1 MRRLGRGPA
10 GRDRPPPALALALG
24 LSELGG
30 PRLPR
35 GAGGGSL
42 VEYPSPGRSGDSGRA
57 RARLSGLGGVGKTVG
72 ASATRAGRK
81 RASGPRRPAR
91 APRHVR
97 RLQRE
102 VAASERKERRGRAW
116 EAAGG
121 WGAAGGWPARAS
133 SADARPAPE
142 RWGFRGAARQAAG
155 AAMGRRWGFLIGFL
169 VAVGLL
175 GSGHGEQQPP
185 ETAAQ
190 RCFCQVRG
198 MRGGAAGPGTPAR
211 ASRCVP
217 RAGAGGALEVCLY
230 FSTLP
235 EEAPCA
241 LAPWPGLGPLRLAW
255 VGVSRSPTRRP

>member
-10 GRDRPPPALALALG
+10 GRHRPLRLWLG
-24 LSELGG
+24 LAELGG
-30 PRLPR
+30 SRLPR

-42 VEYPSPGRSGDSGRA
+42 VEYTSPGRSGDSGRG
-57 RARLSGLGGVGKTVG
+57 RARLSGLGGVGKRVG

-81 RASGPRRPAR
+81 RASGPGRPAR

-116 EAAGG
+116 EAAGR

-133 SADARPAPE
+133 SADARPARE

-175 GSGHGEQQPP
+175 GLGHGEQQPS

-198 MRGGAAGPGTPAR
+198 MHRGAAGPGTPGCAL
-211 ASRCVP
+211 RCAP
-217 RAGAGGALEVCLY
+217 RARAGGAREVCLY

-235 EEAPCA
+235 GEAPCA
-241 LAPWPGLGPLRLAW
+241 FAPWPGLGPLQLSW

>member
-42 VEYPSPGRSGDSGRA
+42 VEYPSPGRSGDSGRG
-57 RARLSGLGGVGKTVG
+57 RARLSGLGGVWKRVG

-102 VAASERKERRGRAW
+102 VAASERRRDEGGPGRRP
-116 EAAGG
+116 GG
-121 WGAAGGWPARAS
+121 G
-133 SADARPAPE
+133 ARPGAGPRGLHLRTHGLLPSAGDSEARHDKRLE
-142 RWGFRGAARQAAG
+142 RLWAAAG
-155 AAMGRRWGFLIGFL
+155 A
-169 VAVGLL
+169 
-175 GSGHGEQQPP
+175 S
-185 ETAAQ
+185 
-190 RCFCQVRG
+190 
-198 MRGGAAGPGTPAR
+198 
-211 ASRCVP
+211 
-217 RAGAGGALEVCLY
+217 
-230 FSTLP
+230 
-235 EEAPCA
+235 
-241 LAPWPGLGPLRLAW
+241 
-255 VGVSRSPTRRP
+255 